1 MEGPGLRIMTEKYS
15 SVWTMLMLRGGSCV
29 VPGDMWHPDIPRP
42 WCDHNHAVPGLD
54 ENGHRLPSSTEI
66 STISTRVE
74 RHKSSGPR
82 PLVLKAN
89 ACPLARSHRSVSN
102 RVLKPLAAATFLTL
116 ITTVVSTVLALPIDY
131 IRDRQ
136 TCSIGEYL
144 QVYLWNRS
152 ASRLG
157 DRDHS

>member
-1 MEGPGLRIMTEKYS
+1 MHACR
-15 SVWTMLMLRGGSCV
+15 R
-29 VPGDMWHPDIPRP
+29 PDLLEP
-42 WCDHNHAVPGLD
+42 
-54 ENGHRLPSSTEI
+54 
-66 STISTRVE
+66 
-74 RHKSSGPR
+74 
-82 PLVLKAN
+82 VLKAN
-89 ACPLARSHRSVSN
+89 ACPLAQGGGSVSN